1 MLGWFSEEASLR
13 FALEAL
19 DGVDVLRQLLLED
32 LDSHRAGKPR
42 ILRFVN
48 HSHAARA
55 ERSNDVE
62 MRDLATDHDASLSR
76 VPGVER
82 PAETSWP
89 RARRSVKAPPPND
102 ELSDSTLHVLERAQ
116 GGDELAAKILIE
128 RALPS
133 VRRWARGRL
142 PRYARSDADTEDVVQ
157 DAFLRTLRRIKRFQH
172 RTVGGLQA
180 YLRQAVVNRVR
191 DLIRGSKRRGTGRA
205 SIRSRVIGSRLRWK
219 RPSCGEQLDRFLE
232 ALRRLRPADRQVIV
246 WRIELGYTADEIATK
261 LGKSK
266 AAAGMTVTRAMT
278 RLAKEMNLEPALPK

>member
-1 MLGWFSEEASLR
+1 MKARSE
-13 FALEAL
+13 
-19 DGVDVLRQLLLED
+19 
-32 LDSHRAGKPR
+32 
-42 ILRFVN
+42 
-48 HSHAARA
+48 
-55 ERSNDVE
+55 
-62 MRDLATDHDASLSR
+62 
-76 VPGVER
+76 
-82 PAETSWP
+82 
-89 RARRSVKAPPPND
+89 D
-102 ELSDSTLHVLERAQ
+102 ELSDSTLHVLARAQ
-116 GGDELAAKILIE
+116 DGDELAAKILIE

-157 DAFLRTLRRIKRFQH
+157 DVFLRTLRRIKRFQH

-191 DLIRGSKRRGTGRA
+191 DLIRGSKRHVTGTGVDSEPRD
-205 SIRSRVIGSRLRWK
+205 WK
-219 RPSCGEQLDRFLE
+219 PSPLEAAIMREQLDHFLE